1 MKLKTRPAIKK
12 ISNVQIAFMATEAL
26 WNNKLRTS
34 LTMLGV
40 IIGIS
45 SVIAITS
52 VGQGVQKSTEEQLKA
67 LGTNVLLVLSGAS
80 RSGGVSQGSG
90 SATTLTWDDARAIGK
105 QAPAVKAI
113 SAYLQRQVQ
122 VVYGGQNSF
131 TSILGTDLNYPDV
144 NNIQPQEGRFFNE
157 DELNAAE
164 PVVVLGS
171 KVRDELFGP
180 GANPLSSDIRIQGN
194 RYKVIGVMEPKGSVG
209 GTDQDDRVYIPL
221 KNMSSRI
228 VGRNSLAGIAIS
240 GFWLETAG
248 EADLADAQF
257 QVENIMRL
265 RHNIYPPQPDDF
277 RVVNQTEIV
286 NTFSNVIGLFTVMV
300 GAIAGISLVV
310 GGIGIANIMLV
321 SVVERTKEIGIR
333 KAVGATNAAILIQFM
348 AESILVSTVGG
359 TAGIGLGVAIAFG
372 ASTAFKFP
380 FVVSVWPIA
389 AGFGLSFT
397 VGLLAGVLP
406 ARNAARLDPIAAL
419 RND

>member
-1 MKLKTRPAIKK
+1 MKLQTRPGTNK

-52 VGQGVQKSTEEQLKA
+52 VGQGVQKSTEEQFKA

-144 NNIQPQEGRFFNE
+144 KNIQPQEGRFFNE

-171 KVRDELFGP
+171 KVRDELFGA
-180 GANPLSSDIRIQGN
+180 GANALSSDIRIQGN
-194 RYKVIGVMEPKGSVG
+194 RYKVIGVMESKGSVG
-209 GTDQDDRVYIPL
+209 GTDRPESSVYSPQKYVFADCQLPTLTFGERVGL
-221 KNMSSRI
+221 Q
-228 VGRNSLAGIAIS
+228 
-240 GFWLETAG
+240 ET
-248 EADLADAQF
+248 
-257 QVENIMRL
+257 V
-265 RHNIYPPQPDDF
+265 
-277 RVVNQTEIV
+277 
-286 NTFSNVIGLFTVMV
+286 
-300 GAIAGISLVV
+300 SLVDQ
-310 GGIGIANIMLV
+310 L
-321 SVVERTKEIGIR
+321 
-333 KAVGATNAAILIQFM
+333 
-348 AESILVSTVGG
+348 
-359 TAGIGLGVAIAFG
+359 
-372 ASTAFKFP
+372 
-380 FVVSVWPIA
+380 
-389 AGFGLSFT
+389 
-397 VGLLAGVLP
+397 
-406 ARNAARLDPIAAL
+406 
-419 RND
+419 